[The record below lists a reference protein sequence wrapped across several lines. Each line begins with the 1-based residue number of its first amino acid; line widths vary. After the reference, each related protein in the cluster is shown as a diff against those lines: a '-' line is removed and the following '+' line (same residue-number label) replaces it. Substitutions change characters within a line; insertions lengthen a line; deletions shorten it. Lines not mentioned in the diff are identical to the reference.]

1 MAWDLGSIA
10 AVVSGELR
18 LGAGLVASTPVDA
31 VVRLDEFVVV
41 GHRFYATLVVA
52 HVDALEAAL
61 RAGDDRAAALSGAVL
76 LAAGGQGDLSALT
89 VDKEL
94 CVIAASEPEPELL
107 YARLVALLASDRA
120 AEDRLVTTGT
130 KVLTQVARRG
140 GAEAVVAELA
150 HRIDGWAVLLDAHGQ
165 VITTAAA
172 GGLHVK
178 DAVAVAFNRP
188 VRVRHPGLQVHPVGS
203 GEDLSAYLVVSSRD
217 HSTSYSRDLASQAAA
232 LLDLK
237 LRSHDHSVTE
247 RLGRETMVATLLT
260 GGPAASALLRR
271 WGVHEST
278 LTGFVLTSRSKSVDL
293 ERIVLRWFDEIG
305 AVHVLAEDR
314 GRIMGFIKTDKADEL
329 VARAESFLD
338 EARIALRLG
347 LGSPAPTDGLARTAA
362 EARQAHEIAVADA
375 RTAVRYQAMPTV
387 SYVLDRLD
395 GVDGNRLAAVL
406 DPLRD
411 DSTGTHGELTR
422 TLKIFLAEH
431 GAWGTTAS
439 RLKVHRQTLANRI
452 RRIEEL
458 TALSMSNPDDRAA
471 AWLALRALER

>member
-1 MAWDLGSIA
+1 M
-10 AVVSGELR
+10 
-18 LGAGLVASTPVDA
+18 
-31 VVRLDEFVVV
+31 
-41 GHRFYATLVVA
+41 
-52 HVDALEAAL
+52 
-61 RAGDDRAAALSGAVL
+61 
-76 LAAGGQGDLSALT
+76 
-89 VDKEL
+89 
-94 CVIAASEPEPELL
+94 
-107 YARLVALLASDRA
+107 
-120 AEDRLVTTGT
+120 
-130 KVLTQVARRG
+130 ARRG

-260 GGPAASALLRR
+260 GGPEASALLRR
-271 WGVHEST
+271 WGVHESS

-305 AVHVLAEDR
+305 AVHVLSEDR
-314 GRIMGFIKTDKADEL
+314 GRIVGFIRTDKADEL

-375 RTAVRYQAMPTV
+375 RTAVHYQAMPTV

-411 DSTGTHGELTR
+411 GAGTHGELTR
-422 TLKIFLAEH
+422 TLKTFLAEH
-431 GAWGTTAS
+431 GAWGATAA
-439 RLKVHRQTLANRI
+439 RLDVHRQTLAGRI